1 MDYVDLFVV
10 NLQTGFK
17 QFEKRL
23 CGSDTPE
30 AYVSVYQQLELEFG
44 VRSNT
49 NDGAHT
55 GFSGSYQFVEEGNAR

>member
-1 MDYVDLFVV
+1 MDYVDVFVV

-23 CGSDTPE
+23 CGSKTPE

-49 NDGAHT
+49 NGRHT
-55 GFSGSYQFVEEGNAR
+55 GFSGSYQFVEEGNAP